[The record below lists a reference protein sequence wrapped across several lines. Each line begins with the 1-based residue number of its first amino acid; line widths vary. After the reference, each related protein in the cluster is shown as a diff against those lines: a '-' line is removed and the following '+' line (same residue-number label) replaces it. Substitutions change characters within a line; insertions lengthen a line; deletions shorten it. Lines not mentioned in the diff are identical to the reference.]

1 MISLDTR
8 RIIIL
13 VVASI
18 LVLTGAALI
27 IFSQAPTPPPEEE
40 NVTIVPERPP
50 WPSGQVVIVAAKTR
64 EGEVLPSPP
73 DFVCDGQDDQVEIR
87 AAFRTLPPQGGTVV
101 LTDGTF
107 SCTGSID
114 VPTNSTL
121 MGRGS
126 DVTVLD
132 FLSTGSVRA
141 NSGTSIRFSNFGIT
155 GKGNV
160 YISTSDV
167 VVENVDVSHAD
178 NSYMAAFMIYAYN
191 EVVKNVRY
199 INCRA
204 VDVDRWGF
212 VHSGEGTPNR
222 VQDCVYSNCQ
232 AINCGRYDQYYG
244 VNHQYTEAWDV
255 GFDIAESLQSA
266 DNISYINCRAE
277 GCWESGFHAEADVRL
292 TNIRIIECTSTDNAQ
307 KQKVGEEEVDFG
319 AGFLVN
325 EGMYLENC
333 TSQSNAI
340 GYHCSRADNSYL
352 VNCRDIGSEKGFLIL
367 SIGENGLHLRSCVTE
382 DTTQPIYVW
391 TGSTLNIT
399 VEDMTIRSQTPRS
412 TAGITVDALARNPD
426 GISVR
431 DSVISGYHSG
441 IVNLAKNRGL
451 VRVANVSVTGSKNNF
466 INCMEIDT

>member
-1 MISLDTR
+1 VISPDKR

-18 LVLTGAALI
+18 LVLTGVAI
-27 IFSQAPTPPPEEE
+27 IIISQIPPPPPEGE

-50 WPSGQVVIVAAKTR
+50 WPSGPVVIVASKTGG
-64 EGEVLPSPP
+64 GETPSPP

-107 SCTGSID
+107 FCTGPID
-114 VPTNSTL
+114 VPTNFTL
-121 MGRGS
+121 MGRGP
-126 DVTVLD
+126 DATVLD

-141 NSGTSIRFSNFGIT
+141 NSGTNIRFSNFGIT

-160 YISTSDV
+160 YISTSNV
-167 VVENVDVSHAD
+167 VVENVDVFRVD
-178 NSYMAAFMIYAYN
+178 NSYMAAFMVYAYN
-191 EVVKNVRY
+191 EVIKNVRY

-204 VDVDRWGF
+204 VDIDRWGF
-212 VHSGEGTPNR
+212 VHSGEGQPNR
-222 VQDCVYSNCQ
+222 VQDCVYINCQ

-277 GCWESGFHAEADVRL
+277 GCWESGFHAESHVSL
-292 TNIRIIECTSTDNAQ
+292 TNIRIINCTSTDNAQ
-307 KQKVGEEEVDFG
+307 KQKVGGEEVDFG

-333 TSQSNAI
+333 TSRGNVI
-340 GYHCSRADNSYL
+340 GFHCSRADDSYL
-352 VNCRDIGSEKGFLIL
+352 VSCRDIGSEKGFLML
-367 SIGENGLHLRSCVTE
+367 SIGEKGLHLRSCVTE
-382 DTTQPIYVW
+382 DTAKPVYVW

-399 VEDMTIRSQTPRS
+399 MDGLAIHSQTPRPA
-412 TAGITVDALARNPD
+412 AGITVDALARNPD
-426 GISVR
+426 GIFVR
-431 DSVISGYHSG
+431 DSAISGYHSG
-441 IVNLAKNRGL
+441 IVNLAKDRGL
-451 VRVANVSVTGSKNNF
+451 VRVANVSVVGSKNNF
-466 INCMEIDT
+466 INCMEINT